1 QVYSAVLP
9 EKLRPRKL
17 NVHTPKLVNNFH
29 DYPDIA
35 MDKQIWKKRSGE
47 ARLKRKM
54 ILNEKRPSRFRISPE
69 SEKMPH
75 HANDGIV
82 KPYY

>member
-1 QVYSAVLP
+1 
-9 EKLRPRKL
+9 
-17 NVHTPKLVNNFH
+17 
-29 DYPDIA
+29 
-35 MDKQIWKKRSGE
+35 MDKQIWKERSGV
-47 ARLKRKM
+47 ARFKRKM